1 VCECVYLSGSHDQS
15 DTYIDLKRNLDRL
28 MIESNVHKSEN
39 ISRKVI
45 LGVASITSKQRMN
58 CYFY

>member
-1 VCECVYLSGSHDQS
+1 MCECVYLSGSHGQS
-15 DTYIDLKRNLDRL
+15 DTYIDPKRNLDRL
-28 MIESNVHKSEN
+28 MIESNVHKPEN